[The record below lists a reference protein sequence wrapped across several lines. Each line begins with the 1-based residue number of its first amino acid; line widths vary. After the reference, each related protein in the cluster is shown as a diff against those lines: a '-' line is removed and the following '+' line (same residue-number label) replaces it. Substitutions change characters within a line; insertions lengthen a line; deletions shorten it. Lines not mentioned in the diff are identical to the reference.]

1 MADTGNDA
9 TDHPN
14 EYPNEYSHES
24 PNGHAREDAK
34 VHPQAHPRVHPD
46 KRSGHH
52 PRSFGYT
59 MAIIAI
65 LGLLLLIVPSVV
77 VLITSFTSGYSLKF
91 PPPGLSLRWYKALLF
106 DSPEIV
112 DALWV
117 SVKVAT
123 LATAIATVLAVA
135 AAVVLARKRTIAA
148 RLLDSF
154 FMAPLTVPS
163 LALGLGILV
172 LFNLGSAGL
181 SFYSL
186 LAGHIALCAPYVLYT
201 TSASYAQ
208 LDPALLDS
216 SRCLGASP
224 WRTFYRI
231 VLPALR
237 PGIASGAFIAF
248 MNSFDNVA
256 LSLFLSDARTEVLPI
271 RLWHIIEDSLDVRA
285 AAASGI
291 LIAVTLVSML
301 LMERFANA
309 SSNMSRQIR

>member
-1 MADTGNDA
+1 MADTNGA
-9 TDHPN
+9 
-14 EYPNEYSHES
+14 S
-24 PNGHAREDAK
+24 PSEVRRA
-34 VHPQAHPRVHPD
+34 PPRGASRRAVLLP
-46 KRSGHH
+46 
-52 PRSFGYT
+52 SFRVT
-59 MAIIAI
+59 MGAVGA
-65 LGLLLLIVPSVV
+65 LGLLLLLLPTVI
-77 VLITSFTSGYSLKF
+77 VLITSFTSGYSLRF
-91 PPPGLSLRWYKALLF
+91 PPSGFSLRWYRALAF
-106 DSPEIV
+106 DSPEIR

-117 SVKVAT
+117 SLKVAFS
-123 LATAIATVLAVA
+123 ATAIATLLAVA
-135 AAVVLARKRTIAA
+135 AAVVLARRRSLIA

-172 LFNLGSAGL
+172 LFNIESAGL

-216 SRCLGASP
+216 SLCLGASP
-224 WRTFYRI
+224 LRTFRRI
-231 VLPALR
+231 VLPALA

-285 AAASGI
+285 AAASGV
-291 LIAVTLVSML
+291 LIAVTLLSML
-301 LMERFANA
+301 VMERFAGV
-309 SSNMSRQIR
+309 SRQFRGDTPS

>member
-1 MADTGNDA
+1 MADRD
-9 TDHPN
+9 P
-14 EYPNEYSHES
+14 PSS
-24 PNGHAREDAK
+24 PARRST
-34 VHPQAHPRVHPD
+34 PRPAL
-46 KRSGHH
+46 RRARRRGGSGSLARRVSWV
-52 PRSFGYT
+52 PSFRVT
-59 MAIIAI
+59 MGMAGA
-65 LGLLLLIVPSVV
+65 LGLLLLLLPTVIVLV
-77 VLITSFTSGYSLKF
+77 TSFTSGYSLRF
-91 PPPGLSLRWYKALLF
+91 PPPGFSLRWYRALAF
-106 DSPEIV
+106 DSPEIL

-117 SVKVAT
+117 SLKVA
-123 LATAIATVLAVA
+123 LAATSIATLLAVA
-135 AAVVLARKRTIAA
+135 AAVVLARRRSVVA

-172 LFNLGSAGL
+172 LFNLESAGL

-216 SRCLGASP
+216 SRCLGASS
-224 WRTFYRI
+224 WRTFRRI
-231 VLPALR
+231 VLPALG

-285 AAASGI
+285 AAASGV
-291 LIAVTLVSML
+291 LIAVTVLSML
-301 LMERFANA
+301 IMERFAGV
-309 SSNMSRQIR
+309 SRPFRGNSTAIPHLENHSA

>member
-1 MADTGNDA
+1 MADAFTN
-9 TDHPN
+9 HPV
-14 EYPNEYSHES
+14 S
-24 PNGHAREDAK
+24 R
-34 VHPQAHPRVHPD
+34 
-46 KRSGHH
+46 RSRRYG
-52 PRSFGYT
+52 SFRWIMGVL
-59 MAIIAI
+59 AV
-65 LGLLLLIVPSVV
+65 LGLLLLILPTVV

-91 PPPGLSLRWYKALLF
+91 PPPGLSLRWYQALIF
-106 DSPEIV
+106 DSPEIL

-117 SVKVAT
+117 SVKLAA

-135 AAVVLARKRTIAA
+135 AAVVLARRRSLTA

-172 LFNLGSAGL
+172 LFNLESAGL

-216 SRCLGASP
+216 SLCLGASP
-224 WRTFYRI
+224 WRTFRRI

-291 LIAVTLVSML
+291 LIAVTLLSML
-301 LMERFANA
+301 IMERFARLSDQTA
-309 SSNMSRQIR
+309 RRVVRQPR